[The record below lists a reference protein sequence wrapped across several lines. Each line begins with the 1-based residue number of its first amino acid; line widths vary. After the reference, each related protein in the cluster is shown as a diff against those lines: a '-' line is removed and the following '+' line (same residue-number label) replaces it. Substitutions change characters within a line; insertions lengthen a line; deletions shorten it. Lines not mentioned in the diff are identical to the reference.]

1 MFLAVRDLYKK
12 EGGAL
17 PEQVINLDWKYTSPV
32 NPDLARR

>member
-17 PEQVINLDWKYTSPV
+17 PEQVINVAGSTPTPPIQTWP
-32 NPDLARR
+32 RC